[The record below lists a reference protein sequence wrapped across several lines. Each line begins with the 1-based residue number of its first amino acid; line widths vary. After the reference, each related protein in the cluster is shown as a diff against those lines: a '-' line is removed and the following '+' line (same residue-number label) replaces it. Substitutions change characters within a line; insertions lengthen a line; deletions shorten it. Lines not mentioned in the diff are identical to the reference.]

1 MNKFLFTAFWFTL
14 ISFPAYAYLDPGTF
28 TIIGTVIASVVAAIA
43 GFFNNIK
50 IQFKKILSNLR
61 NKNK

>member
-1 MNKFLFTAFWFTL
+1 VNKFLFIAFLFTL
-14 ISFPAYAYLDPGTF
+14 ISSPAYAYLDPGTF
-28 TIIGTVIASVVAAIA
+28 TIIGTGIASVVAAIA

-50 IQFKKILSNLR
+50 IKFKKILSNLR